1 MHFKSESFIAHDR
14 KKAFQAYR
22 DELSNLVPFLED
34 IQDIEV
40 RSRSESAGRVK
51 LHNVWKANQDV
62 PVFAKAFLKKEML
75 CWDDFAEWD
84 EAAYRC
90 QWEIKTRAFTEA
102 VTCTGSNTFYEEQ
115 DGRTRVVLDGELT
128 IDLKK
133 VRGIPKFLGKSL
145 GPKLE
150 KFIVELVTPNLEKVN
165 VSLEAYLNQ
174 NH

>member
-1 MHFKSESFIAHDR
+1 M
-14 KKAFQAYR
+14 
-22 DELSNLVPFLED
+22 
-34 IQDIEV
+34 
-40 RSRSESAGRVK
+40 
-51 LHNVWKANQDV
+51 
-62 PVFAKAFLKKEML
+62 
-75 CWDDFAEWD
+75 
-84 EAAYRC
+84 
-90 QWEIKTRAFTEA
+90 
-102 VTCTGSNTFYEEQ
+102 TCTGSNTFYEEQ